1 MTSYSSK
8 YFVIRLLLVH
18 LVKYELYGRGIA
30 VASSSETKQHEFDND
45 FEDGSIAPWIDQSE
59 RGTGWVLNEM
69 ESVLATNG
77 DIQAPPPP
85 SGKRFISLKHDFMIF
100 DIGILSTE
108 NFVAFPGDKFQ
119 FSYWISSQYSYFN
132 NIQVDL
138 LNFTFYKLASPISK
152 KLGLLNT

>member
-1 MTSYSSK
+1 MTPYSSK
-8 YFVIRLLLVH
+8 YIIVRLLLVH
-18 LVKYELYGRGIA
+18 LVKYELYGRGLA

-59 RGTGWVLNEM
+59 LGTGWALNEM
-69 ESVLATNG
+69 LASGLFTNG
-77 DIQAPPPP
+77 AIQPPPPP
-85 SGKRFISLKHDFMIF
+85 SGKRFLWLKHDFMIF

-132 NIQVDL
+132 NIQV
-138 LNFTFYKLASPISK
+138 YY
-152 KLGLLNT
+152 